1 MQWHGKIL
9 TAIPAAPE
17 PSPAA
22 IVIFCD
28 AQLENGLLGS
38 DATVARSPIE
48 VEMTLC
54 QAYEDWPGTVV
65 LGGVSK
71 DSPKSICDD
80 QPVTSWTN
88 PLSL

>member
-1 MQWHGKIL
+1 MVL
-9 TAIPAAPE
+9 TAMPAVPE

-28 AQLENGLLGS
+28 AQLENVLLGS
-38 DATVARSPIE
+38 KDTDASLAS
-48 VEMTLC
+48 MTFC
-54 QAYEDWPGTVV
+54 QAYEDWPGVVV
-65 LGGVSK
+65 LGGTSK